1 MAHPNPMTAAPV
13 NLYTAPADAGEGA
26 ILANLLLF
34 GAVLRRLGLDVGTA
48 NILDLARAT
57 EFVPIGG
64 NRNDFRLA
72 ARALLVRHPADL
84 PLFDEA
90 FRVFWRR
97 PAYGHSRRDLRS
109 MGEERRYR
117 TPRVTPHRED
127 TSDGPPGDDADD
139 DRTDE
144 AGNRQPVVDL
154 QRSFSAREV
163 LRQRDFAEYTPAEI
177 RAARALMSELAW
189 APGRR
194 RTRRQTRGEAGPA
207 IDLRRTMRRSLSH
220 GGEMLELARRRRKTK
235 PRPLAL
241 ICDVSG
247 SMERYTRMLLHF
259 VHAVAAGGQQLE
271 AFLFATR
278 LTRITRHLAHRG
290 VDQAVG
296 EVARAVPDWAGGTRI
311 GEAIKMF
318 NYRWARRVLRG
329 GAVVLVISDGW
340 DRGEPEL
347 LGREMARLQ
356 RSCHR
361 LIWLN
366 PLLGSPGYQPLTRGM
381 QAALPYIDDFL
392 PAHNLHS
399 LQELARHLNRLA
411 ARSAPPSAR
420 YARQIRHTSAPS
432 KYADADSV
440 SPPAGERA
448 HDGGAAAQSRRQ
460 LNPALAPTFRH
471 PLWGHPN
478 IPGGGIP
485 PAS

>member
-1 MAHPNPMTAAPV
+1 MTTNITV
-13 NLYTAPADAGEGA
+13 NLHTAPADAGDGT
-26 ILANLLLF
+26 ILPNLLMF
-34 GAVLRRLGLDVGTA
+34 GEVLRRLGLYVGSG
-48 NILDLARAT
+48 NMLDLVRAT

-64 NRNDFRLA
+64 SRNDFRLA
-72 ARALLVRHPADL
+72 ARALLVHRRSDL
-84 PLFDEA
+84 ELFDEA
-90 FRVFWRR
+90 FQVFWRR
-97 PAYGHSRRDLRS
+97 PAHGRSMRDLRS

-127 TSDGPPGDDADD
+127 TSDGPPQSDDAED
-139 DRTDE
+139 
-144 AGNRQPVVDL
+144 AGDRQPVVDL

-163 LRQRDFAEYTPAEI
+163 LRQRDFAEYTPAEVA
-177 RAARALMSELAW
+177 AARSLMADLAW
-189 APGRR
+189 DLGHR
-194 RTRRQTRGEAGPA
+194 RTRRLTWGDGAE
-207 IDLRRTMRRSLSH
+207 IDLRRSMRRSLSH
-220 GGEMLELARRRRKTK
+220 GGEMVDLAHRQRKTK

-259 VHAVAAGGQQLE
+259 VHTVAVSGQQLE

-278 LTRITRHLAHRG
+278 LTRITRHLEHRG
-290 VDQAVG
+290 VDRAVS
-296 EVARAVPDWAGGTRI
+296 EVSRAVPDWAGGTRI
-311 GEAIKMF
+311 GEAIKTF

-340 DRGEPEL
+340 DRGEPAL
-347 LGREMARLQ
+347 LSREMARLQ

-399 LQELARHLNRLA
+399 LQELARHLNNLT
-411 ARSAPPSAR
+411 ARKAPPSTRRRTASDEDDE
-420 YARQIRHTSAPS
+420 ASA
-432 KYADADSV
+432 
-440 SPPAGERA
+440 GTTTA
-448 HDGGAAAQSRRQ
+448 HDGGAAARSRRE

-478 IPGGGIP
+478 IPGGR
-485 PAS
+485 

>member
-1 MAHPNPMTAAPV
+1 MTTTISI
-13 NLYTAPADAGEGA
+13 NQHTAPADVGDGA
-26 ILANLLLF
+26 ILPNLLMF
-34 GAVLRRLGLDVGTA
+34 GEVLRRLGLDVGSG
-48 NILDLARAT
+48 NMLDLVRAT

-72 ARALLVRHPADL
+72 ARALLVHRRSDYE
-84 PLFDEA
+84 LFDEA
-90 FRVFWRR
+90 FQVFWRR
-97 PAYGHSRRDLRS
+97 PAHGRSMRDLRS

-117 TPRVTPHRED
+117 TPRVAPHRED
-127 TSDGPPGDDADD
+127 TSDGPPRGNDAED
-139 DRTDE
+139 
-144 AGNRQPVVDL
+144 AGERQPVVDL

-163 LRQRDFAEYTPAEI
+163 LRQRDFAEYTPAEVS
-177 RAARALMSELAW
+177 AARSLMAELEW
-189 APGRR
+189 DLGQR
-194 RTRRQTRGEAGPA
+194 RTRRLTWGGGSE
-207 IDLRRTMRRSLSH
+207 IDLRRSMRRSLSH
-220 GGEMLELARRRRKTK
+220 GGEMLDLAHRQRKTK

-259 VHAVAAGGQQLE
+259 VHTVAVSGQQLE

-278 LTRITRHLAHRG
+278 LTRITRHLEHRG
-290 VDQAVG
+290 VDRAVS

-311 GEAIKMF
+311 GDAIKTF

-347 LGREMARLQ
+347 LSREMARLQ

-366 PLLGSPGYQPLTRGM
+366 PLLGSPDYQPLTRGM

-399 LQELARHLNRLA
+399 LQELARHLNNLT
-411 ARSAPPSAR
+411 ARRAPPSAR
-420 YARQIRHTSAPS
+420 RRNGSDRGDETT
-432 KYADADSV
+432 
-440 SPPAGERA
+440 GETGTA
-448 HDGGAAAQSRRQ
+448 HDGTTAARSRRD

-478 IPGGGIP
+478 IPGGGQ
-485 PAS
+485 

>member
-1 MAHPNPMTAAPV
+1 MTSTLSV
-13 NLYTAPADAGEGA
+13 NLHTAPADVGDGA
-26 ILANLLLF
+26 ILSNLLMF
-34 GAVLRRLGLDVGTA
+34 GEVLRRLGMDVGSG
-48 NILDLARAT
+48 NMLDLVRAT

-72 ARALLVRHPADL
+72 ARALLVHRRSDL
-84 PLFDEA
+84 ELFDEA
-90 FRVFWRR
+90 FQVFWRR
-97 PAYGHSRRDLRS
+97 PAHGRSMRDLRS

-117 TPRVTPHRED
+117 TPRVMPHRED
-127 TSDGPPGDDADD
+127 TSDGPPQDNDPED
-139 DRTDE
+139 

-163 LRQRDFAEYTPAEI
+163 LRQRDFADYTPAEVA
-177 RAARALMSELAW
+177 AARSLMADLAW
-189 APGRR
+189 DLGRR
-194 RTRRQTRGEAGPA
+194 RTRRLTWGDGHQV
-207 IDLRRTMRRSLSH
+207 DLRRSLRRSLSY
-220 GGEMLELARRRRKTK
+220 GGEMVDIAHRRRKTK
-235 PRPLAL
+235 PRPLVL

-259 VHAVAAGGQQLE
+259 VHTVAVSGQQLE

-278 LTRITRHLAHRG
+278 LTRITRHLEHRG
-290 VDQAVG
+290 VDRAVA

-311 GEAIKMF
+311 GEAIKGF

-329 GAVVLVISDGW
+329 GAIVLIISDGW
-340 DRGEPEL
+340 DRGDPEL
-347 LGREMARLQ
+347 LSREMARLQ

-366 PLLGSPGYQPLTRGM
+366 PLLGSPNYQPLTRGM

-399 LQELARHLNRLA
+399 LQELARHLNRLT
-411 ARSAPPSAR
+411 ARRSPPSPRRAGG
-420 YARQIRHTSAPS
+420 ADDGAVGMSA
-432 KYADADSV
+432 A
-440 SPPAGERA
+440 PAA
-448 HDGGAAAQSRRQ
+448 HDGGAAARSRRE

-478 IPGGGIP
+478 IPGGG
-485 PAS
+485 

>member
-1 MAHPNPMTAAPV
+1 MTTPV
-13 NLYTAPADAGEGA
+13 NLHTAPADAGEGA
-26 ILANLLLF
+26 ILPNLLMF
-34 GAVLRRLGLDVGTA
+34 GEVLRRLGLDVGSG
-48 NILDLARAT
+48 NMLDLVRAA

-64 NRNDFRLA
+64 SRNDFRLA
-72 ARALLVRHPADL
+72 ARALLVHRRRDW

-90 FRVFWRR
+90 FQVFWRR
-97 PAYGHSRRDLRS
+97 PAQGSSMRDLRA

-127 TSDGPPGDDADD
+127 TSDGPPPEGDADD
-139 DRTDE
+139 
-144 AGNRQPVVDL
+144 AGDRQPVVDL

-163 LRQRDFAEYTPAEI
+163 LRQRDFAEYTPAEVA
-177 RAARALMSELAW
+177 AARSLMTELAW
-189 APGRR
+189 DLGRR
-194 RTRRQTRGEAGPA
+194 RTRRLTWGDGSD
-207 IDLRRTMRRSLSH
+207 IDLRRSMRRSLSY
-220 GGEMLELARRRRKTK
+220 GGEMLDIARRQRKTRA
-235 PRPLAL
+235 RPLAL

-259 VHAVAAGGQQLE
+259 VHTVAVSGQQLE

-290 VDQAVG
+290 VDHAVA

-311 GEAIKMF
+311 GEAIKGF

-347 LGREMARLQ
+347 LAREMAQLQ
-356 RSCHR
+356 RSCQR

-366 PLLGSPGYQPLTRGM
+366 PLLGSPDYQPLTRGM

-399 LQELARHLNRLA
+399 LQELARHLNHLTARRL
-411 ARSAPPSAR
+411 PPSSR
-420 YARQIRHTSAPS
+420 RRSGLDDN
-432 KYADADSV
+432 DAAATDT
-440 SPPAGERA
+440 A
-448 HDGGAAAQSRRQ
+448 HDGGAAARSRRE

-478 IPGGGIP
+478 IPGGGG
-485 PAS
+485 

>member
-1 MAHPNPMTAAPV
+1 MVV
-13 NLYTAPADAGEGA
+13 NLNQHTAPADIGDGA
-26 ILANLLLF
+26 ILPNLLMF
-34 GAVLRRLGLDVGTA
+34 GEVLRRLGLDFGSA
-48 NILDLARAT
+48 NMLDLVRAT
-57 EFVPIGG
+57 EHIPIGG

-72 ARALLVRHPADL
+72 ARALLVHRRSDL
-84 PLFDEA
+84 ALFDEA
-90 FRVFWRR
+90 FQVFWRR
-97 PAYGHSRRDLRS
+97 PAHGVSMRDLRS

-117 TPRVTPHRED
+117 TPRVAPHRED
-127 TSDGPPGDDADD
+127 TSDGPPGDDLPPDD
-139 DRTDE
+139 
-144 AGNRQPVVDL
+144 AGDRQPVVDL

-163 LRQRDFAEYTPAEI
+163 LRQRDFAEYTPLEVA
-177 RAARALMSELAW
+177 AARAMMSELAW
-189 APGRR
+189 DLGSR
-194 RTRRQTRGEAGPA
+194 RTRRRAWGDGAD
-207 IDLRRTMRRSLSH
+207 IDLRRSMRRSLAY
-220 GGEMLELARRRRKTK
+220 GGELLDIAHRRRKAK
-235 PRPLAL
+235 PRPLVL

-259 VHAVAAGGQQLE
+259 VHTVAVNGQQVE

-290 VDQAVG
+290 VDQAVA

-311 GEAIKMF
+311 GEAVKAF

-329 GAVVLVISDGW
+329 GAVAMVISDGW

-366 PLLGSPGYQPLTRGM
+366 PLLGSPTYEPLTRGM

-392 PAHNLHS
+392 PAHNLYS
-399 LQELARHLNRLA
+399 LQELARHLNNLGARRSLPRSIRAHGREIDGEPPAGIAPHDGGTA
-411 ARSAPPSAR
+411 ARS
-420 YARQIRHTSAPS
+420 
-432 KYADADSV
+432 
-440 SPPAGERA
+440 
-448 HDGGAAAQSRRQ
+448 RRE

-478 IPGGGIP
+478 IPGGG
-485 PAS
+485 

>member
-1 MAHPNPMTAAPV
+1 MTTTLNV
-13 NLYTAPADAGEGA
+13 NLHTAPADAGDGA
-26 ILANLLLF
+26 ILPNLLMF
-34 GAVLRRLGLDVGTA
+34 GEVLRRLGLDVGSG
-48 NILDLARAT
+48 NMLDLVRAT

-72 ARALLVRHPADL
+72 ARALLVHRRSDL
-84 PLFDEA
+84 ELFDEA
-90 FRVFWRR
+90 FQVFWRR
-97 PAYGHSRRDLRS
+97 PAHGQSMRDLRS

-117 TPRVTPHRED
+117 TPRVMPHRED
-127 TSDGPPGDDADD
+127 TSDGPPGDDDVED
-139 DRTDE
+139 
-144 AGNRQPVVDL
+144 AGDRQPVVDL

-163 LRQRDFAEYTPAEI
+163 LRQRDFAEYTPAEVA
-177 RAARALMSELAW
+177 AARSLMAELAW
-189 APGRR
+189 DLGRR
-194 RTRRQTRGEAGPA
+194 RTRRLTWGDGSE
-207 IDLRRTMRRSLSH
+207 IDLRRSMRRSLSH
-220 GGEMLELARRRRKTK
+220 GGEMVDLAHRQRKTK

-259 VHAVAAGGQQLE
+259 VHTMVASGQQLE

-278 LTRITRHLAHRG
+278 LTRITRHLEHRG
-290 VDQAVG
+290 VDRAVS

-311 GEAIKMF
+311 GEAIKAF

-329 GAVVLVISDGW
+329 GAVALVISDGW
-340 DRGEPEL
+340 DRGDPEL
-347 LGREMARLQ
+347 LSQEMARLQ

-366 PLLGSPGYQPLTRGM
+366 PLLGSPDYQPLTRGM

-399 LQELARHLNRLA
+399 LQELARHLNDLTPR
-411 ARSAPPSAR
+411 RAPPS
-420 YARQIRHTSAPS
+420 IRRHSTLDDGGDAAMVASAT
-432 KYADADSV
+432 
-440 SPPAGERA
+440 
-448 HDGGAAAQSRRQ
+448 HDGSAAGRSRRE

-478 IPGGGIP
+478 IPGGG
-485 PAS
+485 

>member
-1 MAHPNPMTAAPV
+1 MTTNLNV
-13 NLYTAPADAGEGA
+13 NLHTAPADAGEGS
-26 ILANLLLF
+26 ILPNLLMF
-34 GAVLRRLGLDVGTA
+34 GEVLRRLGLDVGSG
-48 NILDLARAT
+48 NMLDLVRAT

-72 ARALLVRHPADL
+72 ARALLVHRRSDL
-84 PLFDEA
+84 ELFDEA
-90 FRVFWRR
+90 FQVFWRR
-97 PAYGHSRRDLRS
+97 PAHGRSMRDLRS

-117 TPRVTPHRED
+117 TPRVMPHRED
-127 TSDGPPGDDADD
+127 TSDGPPQDDARED
-139 DRTDE
+139 
-144 AGNRQPVVDL
+144 AGDRQPVVDL

-163 LRQRDFAEYTPAEI
+163 LRQRDFAEYTPAEVA
-177 RAARALMSELAW
+177 AARSLMAELAW
-189 APGRR
+189 DLGRR
-194 RTRRQTRGEAGPA
+194 RTRRLTWGDGSD
-207 IDLRRTMRRSLSH
+207 IDLRRSMRRSLSH
-220 GGEMLELARRRRKTK
+220 GGEMIDLAYRQRKTK

-259 VHAVAAGGQQLE
+259 VHTMAVSGQHLE

-278 LTRITRHLAHRG
+278 LTRITRHLDHRG
-290 VDQAVG
+290 VDRAVS

-311 GEAIKMF
+311 GDAVKTF

-340 DRGEPEL
+340 DRGDPEL
-347 LGREMARLQ
+347 LSQEMARLQ

-366 PLLGSPGYQPLTRGM
+366 PLLGSPDYQPLTRGM

-399 LQELARHLNRLA
+399 LQELARHLNDLTARRALPPARRRTETEDGDEASTSTDTAHDGSAA
-411 ARSAPPSAR
+411 ARS
-420 YARQIRHTSAPS
+420 
-432 KYADADSV
+432 
-440 SPPAGERA
+440 
-448 HDGGAAAQSRRQ
+448 RRE

-478 IPGGGIP
+478 IPGGG
-485 PAS
+485 

>member
-1 MAHPNPMTAAPV
+1 MTTTLSI
-13 NLYTAPADAGEGA
+13 NQHTAPADVGDGS
-26 ILANLLLF
+26 ILPNLLMF
-34 GAVLRRLGLDVGTA
+34 GEVLRRLGLDVGSG
-48 NILDLARAT
+48 NMLDLVRAT

-64 NRNDFRLA
+64 SRNDFRLA
-72 ARALLVRHPADL
+72 ARALLVHRRSDYE
-84 PLFDEA
+84 LFDEA
-90 FRVFWRR
+90 FQVFWRR
-97 PAYGHSRRDLRS
+97 PAHGRSMRDLRS

-117 TPRVTPHRED
+117 TPRVMPHRED
-127 TSDGPPGDDADD
+127 TSDGPPQSEDAEDAGD
-139 DRTDE
+139 
-144 AGNRQPVVDL
+144 RQPVVDL

-163 LRQRDFAEYTPAEI
+163 LRQRDFAEYTPAEVD
-177 RAARALMSELAW
+177 AARSLISELDW
-189 APGRR
+189 DLGRR
-194 RTRRQTRGEAGPA
+194 RTRRLTWGDGAE
-207 IDLRRTMRRSLSH
+207 IDLRRSMRRSLSH
-220 GGEMLELARRRRKTK
+220 GGEMLDLAHRQRKTK

-259 VHAVAAGGQQLE
+259 VHTVAVSGQQLE

-278 LTRITRHLAHRG
+278 LTRITRHLDHRG
-290 VDQAVG
+290 VDRAVS

-311 GEAIKMF
+311 GEAIKTF

-347 LGREMARLQ
+347 LSREMARLQ

-366 PLLGSPGYQPLTRGM
+366 PLLGSPDYQPLTRGM

-399 LQELARHLNRLA
+399 LQELARHLNNLT
-411 ARSAPPSAR
+411 ARRAQPSAR
-420 YARQIRHTSAPS
+420 RRAGP
-432 KYADADSV
+432 DDGDDV
-440 SPPAGERA
+440 PAGIAAA

-478 IPGGGIP
+478 IPGGG
-485 PAS
+485 

>member
-1 MAHPNPMTAAPV
+1 MTTPLNV
-13 NLYTAPADAGEGA
+13 NLHTAPADVGDGT
-26 ILANLLLF
+26 ILSNLLMF
-34 GAVLRRLGLDVGTA
+34 GEVLRRLGLDVGSG
-48 NILDLARAT
+48 NMLDLVRAT

-72 ARALLVRHPADL
+72 ARALLVHRRSDL
-84 PLFDEA
+84 ELFDEA
-90 FRVFWRR
+90 FQVFWRR
-97 PAYGHSRRDLRS
+97 PAHGRSMRDLRS

-117 TPRVTPHRED
+117 TPRVMPHRED
-127 TSDGPPGDDADD
+127 TSDGPPADD
-139 DRTDE
+139 GPED
-144 AGNRQPVVDL
+144 AGDRQPVVDL

-163 LRQRDFAEYTPAEI
+163 LRQRDFADYTSAEVA
-177 RAARALMSELAW
+177 AARGLMAELQW
-189 APGRR
+189 DLGSR
-194 RTRRQTRGEAGPA
+194 RTRRLTWGDGRDV
-207 IDLRRTMRRSLSH
+207 DLRRSMRRSLSY
-220 GGEMLELARRRRKTK
+220 GGEMLDIAHRRRKTK

-259 VHAVAAGGQQLE
+259 VHTVAVGGQQLE

-278 LTRITRHLAHRG
+278 LTRITRHLEHRG
-290 VDQAVG
+290 VDRAVS

-311 GEAIKMF
+311 GEAIKTF

-340 DRGEPEL
+340 DRGDPEL
-347 LGREMARLQ
+347 LSREMARLQ

-366 PLLGSPGYQPLTRGM
+366 PLLGSPGYEPLTRGM
-381 QAALPYIDDFL
+381 QAAMPYVDDFL

-399 LQELARHLNRLA
+399 LQELALNLNRLT
-411 ARSAPPSAR
+411 ARRAPPTSRRLSA
-420 YARQIRHTSAPS
+420 SDS
-432 KYADADSV
+432 EDADVREGS
-440 SPPAGERA
+440 AA
-448 HDGGAAAQSRRQ
+448 HDGGAAARTRRE

-478 IPGGGIP
+478 IPGGGG
-485 PAS
+485 